1 MTDSTSET
9 IVSIILHAVKRFR
22 TYSFI
27 KAAGREPMSYEVFG
41 NMFSYVNKFLRCAGL
56 GAEARIGV
64 KLPAGPEQ
72 ASCLLCVM
80 GSATC
85 IPITE
90 HIPEPELGRILTPLN
105 LDAVILTSASSD
117 SEKVFWRALGIR
129 IFTLHDPTHA
139 AAGVFSLSGVQ
150 LSDCVKTCWPTAEDV
165 GLILLTSGTTG
176 SPKHVPH
183 SQAGLAHTAR
193 ASSLFFRHTHE
204 DAGLA
209 IMPLEHGQGL
219 FVGLLPVLVSG
230 SSVICSTSLDPG
242 VFFELFDTFNPTWFT
257 AIPTFYQALLVHA
270 RRHRIIPSIHNLRYI
285 RTGSA
290 PMEAEV
296 MRDVEALF
304 GLPLLMGYGSAESC
318 HIANNPISPG
328 QNKPGTVGIPYG
340 NDIAVI
346 NEYGQNLPN
355 GEVGE
360 VVVRGPQVTRGY
372 LDNDKANAALFV
384 NGWLRTGDLGKLDD
398 DGYLSL
404 VGRLKDQ
411 INRGGESISP
421 GEVEE
426 TIRSHP
432 AVLQAVVFAFAHPAL
447 GEEIAAAIVPREEG
461 LNADMIANYLIS
473 ALAANKIPREYLLLK
488 ELPLTRIGKV
498 NKIALASLLEEA
510 RLLQQDTQRSIEEAP
525 PSGELEELVA
535 NTFASVLQQP
545 TPGRNANFFQLG
557 GDSLSGQRAVIA
569 LEQQL
574 ALDLSPT
581 LLFAYPTVRNL
592 AEQLDKLL
600 DQALAEAEQVT
611 S

>member
-1 MTDSTSET
+1 
-9 IVSIILHAVKRFR
+9 
-22 TYSFI
+22 
-27 KAAGREPMSYEVFG
+27 
-41 NMFSYVNKFLRCAGL
+41 
-56 GAEARIGV
+56 
-64 KLPAGPEQ
+64 
-72 ASCLLCVM
+72 
-80 GSATC
+80 
-85 IPITE
+85 
-90 HIPEPELGRILTPLN
+90 
-105 LDAVILTSASSD
+105 
-117 SEKVFWRALGIR
+117 
-129 IFTLHDPTHA
+129 
-139 AAGVFSLSGVQ
+139 
-150 LSDCVKTCWPTAEDV
+150 
-165 GLILLTSGTTG
+165 
-176 SPKHVPH
+176 
-183 SQAGLAHTAR
+183 
-193 ASSLFFRHTHE
+193 
-204 DAGLA
+204 
-209 IMPLEHGQGL
+209 
-219 FVGLLPVLVSG
+219 
-230 SSVICSTSLDPG
+230 
-242 VFFELFDTFNPTWFT
+242 
-257 AIPTFYQALLVHA
+257 
-270 RRHRIIPSIHNLRYI
+270 
-285 RTGSA
+285 
-290 PMEAEV
+290 

-328 QNKPGTVGIPYG
+328 QNKPGTVGISYG

-346 NEYGQNLPN
+346 NDYGQNLPN

-426 TIRSHP
+426 AIRSHP

-461 LNADMIANYLIS
+461 LNAGMIANYLIS
-473 ALAANKIPREYLLLK
+473 VLAANKIPREYLLLK

-510 RLLQQDTQRSIEEAP
+510 RLQQQDTKRSVEGAP

-535 NTFASVLQQP
+535 LTFASVLEQP
-545 TPGRNANFFQLG
+545 TPGRNANFFKLG

-574 ALDLSPT
+574 ALELSPT
-581 LLFAYPTVRNL
+581 LLFAYPTVCSL
-592 AEQLDKLL
+592 AEQLDQLL
-600 DQALAEAEQVT
+600 DQALAQAEEVT